1 MVLRGGAGALASFI
15 SFCDGVPALAIL
27 AVTILLELA
36 ATTFMKLAVNR
47 PAYLIG
53 VYAGYGLCFSL
64 FPLALKRLPL
74 SVAYATW
81 SGVGTA
87 ASIAIGAIFFGEKIT
102 MMKFLWISLIVTGV
116 VGLNY

>member
-1 MVLRGGAGALASFI
+1 MRDPLRLRALRTS
-15 SFCDGVPALAIL
+15 

-74 SVAYATW
+74 SIAYATW

-87 ASIAIGAIFFGEKIT
+87 ASVAIGALFFGEKIT
-102 MMKFLWISLIVTGV
+102 FIKLLWISLIVAGV
-116 VGLNY
+116 VGLNF